1 MCKDFSRALGEYLR
15 QADYCSQGMKVDG
28 RCFGQLCETVGLT
41 EGAAITDAR
50 FERVASNH
58 HEPTGEQL
66 TERMAAW
73 CAGFDATFNTPKSVS
88 I

>member
-1 MCKDFSRALGEYLR
+1 M
-15 QADYCSQGMKVDG
+15 
-28 RCFGQLCETVGLT
+28 CETVGLT